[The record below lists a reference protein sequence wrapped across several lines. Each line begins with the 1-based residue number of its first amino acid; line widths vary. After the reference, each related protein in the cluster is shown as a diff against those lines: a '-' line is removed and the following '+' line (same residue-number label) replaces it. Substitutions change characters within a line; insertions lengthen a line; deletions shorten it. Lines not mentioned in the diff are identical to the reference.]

1 MPRLVTSFDSVVLA
15 AVARDVT
22 ALVGS
27 RVVRVTQPA
36 PEEVALAVRGPSG
49 TATILSSIDPRW
61 ARIHLASPSASGE
74 PSAFAQQLRS
84 RLESAT
90 LAGVRQPPFE
100 RILTLTFETDRGR
113 ADLVAE
119 IMGRHSNLILV
130 EDGIITGSLKS
141 VPRAKSSVREVLPGR
156 PYVVP
161 PADRPAPAILGAQAL
176 AALLSSSDEPLAA
189 SLVASVLGLSPP
201 LAAEVAVRAGL
212 DPAAPARAQA
222 GGAARLWDALQDLVA
237 TVTRA
242 AFAPVVIYDGNDP
255 VGFAPFL
262 FVSLGR
268 LRPVPASSMSEAVEI
283 VLSRFGAAA
292 RIEEERSALLAVV
305 RGALERVERT
315 AAEVQR
321 AMEEADRTGTLRQQ
335 GELLLA
341 YASAIPPGAP
351 RATLPGFDGAPV
363 TIDLDPALSAVE
375 NAQRL
380 FKRYGRVRSAR
391 PALEARLRAAADE
404 RAYLDSVRALIE
416 QATSGDDLFD
426 LRRELA
432 GEGYMRGRAARTR
445 PSATAGPRR
454 FVLADGATVLVG
466 RTNHENDVL
475 TFKRASPDDIWLHAR
490 GLPGAH
496 VILKSGAKLP
506 SEDTLQQAAA
516 IAAYFSRARGAA
528 GAAVDVTRRRYVRKP
543 RGAKPGQVTYT
554 HERTLTVK
562 PELPGTGER
571 GNAGTP
577 HAGPAGSGRSG
588 GTR

>member
-1 MPRLVTSFDSVVLA
+1 
-15 AVARDVT
+15 
-22 ALVGS
+22 
-27 RVVRVTQPA
+27 
-36 PEEVALAVRGPSG
+36 
-49 TATILSSIDPRW
+49 
-61 ARIHLASPSASGE
+61 
-74 PSAFAQQLRS
+74 
-84 RLESAT
+84 
-90 LAGVRQPPFE
+90 
-100 RILTLTFETDRGR
+100 
-113 ADLVAE
+113 
-119 IMGRHSNLILV
+119 
-130 EDGIITGSLKS
+130 LKS

-189 SLVASVLGLSPP
+189 SLVVSVLGLSPP
-201 LAAEVAVRAGL
+201 LATEVAVRAGL

-222 GGAARLWDALQDLVA
+222 GGAARLSDALQDLVA
-237 TVTRA
+237 AVTRA
-242 AFAPVVIYDGNDP
+242 AFAPVILYDGNDP
-255 VGFAPFL
+255 VGFAPFP

-283 VLSRFGAAA
+283 VLGRFGAAA
-292 RIEEERSALLAVV
+292 RIEEERVALLAVV

-351 RATLPGFDGAPV
+351 HATLPGFDGAPV
-363 TIDLDPALSAVE
+363 TIDLDPGLSAVE

-391 PALEARLRAAADE
+391 PALEARLRAAGDE
-404 RAYLDSVRALIE
+404 RAYLESVRALIE
-416 QATSGDDLFD
+416 QATSSDDLFD

-432 GEGYMRGRAARTR
+432 GEGYVRARKTPAR
-445 PSATAGPRR
+445 PSATPGPRR
-454 FVLADGATVLVG
+454 FVLADGTTTALVG

-475 TFKRASPDDIWLHAR
+475 TFKVASPDDIWLHAR
-490 GLPGAH
+490 GTAGAH
-496 VILKSGAKLP
+496 ASLKSGAATP
-506 SEDTLQQAAA
+506 SEETIQQAAA
-516 IAAYFSRARGAA
+516 IAAYFSKARGAA
-528 GAAVDVTRRRYVRKP
+528 QTAVDYTRRRYVRKP
-543 RGAKPGQVTYT
+543 RGAKPGLVTYAR
-554 HERTLTVK
+554 ERTVYVK
-562 PELPGTGER
+562 PELPGPREQ
-571 GNAGTP
+571 GNP

>member
-90 LAGVRQPPFE
+90 LA
-100 RILTLTFETDRGR
+100 
-113 ADLVAE
+113 
-119 IMGRHSNLILV
+119 
-130 EDGIITGSLKS
+130 
-141 VPRAKSSVREVLPGR
+141 
-156 PYVVP
+156 
-161 PADRPAPAILGAQAL
+161 
-176 AALLSSSDEPLAA
+176 A

-242 AFAPVVIYDGNDP
+242 AFAPVVFYDGNDP

-283 VLSRFGAAA
+283 VLRRFGAAA
-292 RIEEERSALLAVV
+292 RIAEERGVLLAVV
-305 RGALERVERT
+305 RGALERVERS

-351 RATLPGFDGAPV
+351 RATLPGVDGAPV

-496 VILKSGAKLP
+496 VILKSGAKVP

-516 IAAYFSRARGAA
+516 IAAY
-528 GAAVDVTRRRYVRKP
+528 
-543 RGAKPGQVTYT
+543 
-554 HERTLTVK
+554 
-562 PELPGTGER
+562 
-571 GNAGTP
+571 
-577 HAGPAGSGRSG
+577 
-588 GTR
+588 

>member
-1 MPRLVTSFDSVVLA
+1 
-15 AVARDVT
+15 
-22 ALVGS
+22 
-27 RVVRVTQPA
+27 
-36 PEEVALAVRGPSG
+36 
-49 TATILSSIDPRW
+49 
-61 ARIHLASPSASGE
+61 
-74 PSAFAQQLRS
+74 
-84 RLESAT
+84 
-90 LAGVRQPPFE
+90 
-100 RILTLTFETDRGR
+100 
-113 ADLVAE
+113 
-119 IMGRHSNLILV
+119 
-130 EDGIITGSLKS
+130 
-141 VPRAKSSVREVLPGR
+141 
-156 PYVVP
+156 
-161 PADRPAPAILGAQAL
+161 
-176 AALLSSSDEPLAA
+176 
-189 SLVASVLGLSPP
+189 LSPP
-201 LAAEVAVRAGL
+201 LATEIAVRAGL

-237 TVTRA
+237 AVTRA
-242 AFAPVVIYDGNDP
+242 AFAPVILYDGNDP
-255 VGFAPFL
+255 VGFAPFP

-283 VLSRFGAAA
+283 VLGRFGAAA
-292 RIEEERSALLAVV
+292 RIEEERVALLAVV

-363 TIDLDPALSAVE
+363 TIDLDPGLSAVE

-391 PALEARLRAAADE
+391 PALEARLRAAGDE
-404 RAYLDSVRALIE
+404 RAYLESVRALIE

-432 GEGYMRGRAARTR
+432 GEGYIRGRAARTR

-554 HERTLTVK
+554 HERTLQVK
-562 PELPGTGER
+562 PELPKKR
-571 GNAGTP
+571 D
-577 HAGPAGSGRSG
+577 S
-588 GTR
+588 